1 MHAHDV
7 ILQNAQLELIE
18 KLMRLDPPLHL
29 FGGFAEEA
37 LLHGTVTRPHDDVD
51 VLVWRD
57 DLDLRRVQVRAL
69 GLTSVENRFDPI
81 PGRPLVV
88 VATDGRTELELC
100 VADRSDNG
108 AYFDLPGADGL
119 DRVWMPPDL
128 VSHPPQH
135 LDEHVVR
142 TISPLALVHVRI
154 ASAIAFG
161 GQRPRTWPHK
171 RHYESASSPA

>member
-1 MHAHDV
+1 M
-7 ILQNAQLELIE
+7 
-18 KLMRLDPPLHL
+18 
-29 FGGFAEEA
+29 
-37 LLHGTVTRPHDDVD
+37 
-51 VLVWRD
+51 
-57 DLDLRRVQVRAL
+57 RAL

-135 LDEHVVR
+135 LDENVVR

-161 GQRPRTWPHK
+161 GQRPKDVAAQAALRERFFAGMSDAELAPTIT
-171 RHYESASSPA
+171 RA